1 MVVYAIP
8 TYKRYDV
15 LKEKTLSLLK
25 RNKVSIEDIYIFVA
39 NKSEKMLYQDSLGKD
54 YNCIIGVLKIY
65 KQRNF
70 ISNYF
75 PVGEKIVYLDDDIT
89 EITELG
95 NKKLKPIKNFKTF
108 INDAFAECEEH
119 NLFIWGIYPVD
130 NHFFMRNV
138 ITYDLR
144 FIAGGFYGVIN
155 RHSKDLK
162 LWIDEKEDV
171 LKSLQFFVKDGGVVR
186 YNFIGMKTK
195 NYAKGGLDVGRDR
208 VAESFKAV
216 KEIHKRYPKLTRIQ
230 EPSDTNKYYEIKLLK

>member
-75 PVGEKIVYLDDDIT
+75 PVGEKIVYLDDDIA

-108 INDAFAECEEH
+108 INDRMIE
-119 NLFIWGIYPVD
+119 
-130 NHFFMRNV
+130 
-138 ITYDLR
+138 
-144 FIAGGFYGVIN
+144 
-155 RHSKDLK
+155 
-162 LWIDEKEDV
+162 
-171 LKSLQFFVKDGGVVR
+171 
-186 YNFIGMKTK
+186 
-195 NYAKGGLDVGRDR
+195 
-208 VAESFKAV
+208 
-216 KEIHKRYPKLTRIQ
+216 
-230 EPSDTNKYYEIKLLK
+230 